1 MSFITFFLLS
11 KKHNK
16 IKNQEISIKYL
27 QHRMHIEIVR
37 ASISIQFDTVDSIK
51 ILMYRP
57 NLIHDFS
64 KLNQHIIVPLN
75 Y

>member
-1 MSFITFFLLS
+1 MSFITFFIT
-11 KKHNK
+11 KQQNK

-27 QHRMHIEIVR
+27 QHRKHIEIVR
-37 ASISIQFDTVDSIK
+37 ASISIQFDAVDSIK
-51 ILMYRP
+51 ISMYRP
-57 NLIHDFS
+57 NLIHDLS